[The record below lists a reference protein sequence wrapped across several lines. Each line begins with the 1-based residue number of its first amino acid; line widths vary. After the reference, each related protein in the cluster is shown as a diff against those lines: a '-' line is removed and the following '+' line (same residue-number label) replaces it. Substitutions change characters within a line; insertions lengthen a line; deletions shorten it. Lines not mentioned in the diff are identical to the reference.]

1 MSAEVL
7 KLYDDLQSASR
18 RIAEQ
23 TVAGLTESNHTAFV
37 TMMTSAIDLRCALT
51 AAYDEIDLEDRLLS
65 LDAVTLDRHLYEMC
79 VDFYSGRYESAG
91 RTLRFLW
98 EMLFRADSA
107 DQYADRNPTAT
118 DGPGETLDDKVRW
131 LRDREKKKPGLNWN
145 TVAAGFSDLF
155 PTSVSVAVAYFR
167 PIWDRLNEV
176 VHPSG
181 NWRDASVGDSSR
193 IAWPNFDADFARQL
207 LADLNA
213 VVPLFWWLILF
224 RHPQAVRHLDNP
236 ADLFRSSPVVAGAFS
251 AWNATRQ

>member
-1 MSAEVL
+1 MSADVL
-7 KLYDDLQSASR
+7 KLFDDLQAASR

-23 TVAGLTESNHTAFV
+23 TVAGLTEADHSAFV
-37 TMMTSAIDLRCALT
+37 TVMTSAIDLRCALT
-51 AAYDEIDLEDRLLS
+51 TAYDEIDLPDRLLA
-65 LDAVTLDRHLYEMC
+65 LDALTLDRHLYEMY

-98 EMLFRADSA
+98 EMLFRADFA
-107 DQYADRNPTAT
+107 DQYAERKPNAT

-131 LRDREKKKPGLNWN
+131 LHCWEKKKGLNWN
-145 TVAAGFSDLF
+145 TVVAGFKDLF
-155 PTSVSVAVAYFR
+155 PTAVSVAVAYFR

-181 NWRDASVGDSSR
+181 HWRDASAGDSSR
-193 IAWPNFDADFARQL
+193 IAWPNFDADLARQL
-207 LADLNA
+207 LADLIA
-213 VVPLFWWLILF
+213 VVPLFWWLILL
-224 RHPQAVRHLDNP
+224 RHPKAVQHLDNP